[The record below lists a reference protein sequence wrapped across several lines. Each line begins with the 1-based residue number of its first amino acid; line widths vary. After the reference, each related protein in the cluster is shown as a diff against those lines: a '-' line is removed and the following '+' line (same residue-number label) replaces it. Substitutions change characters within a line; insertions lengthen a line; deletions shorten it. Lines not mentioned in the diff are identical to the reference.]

1 MAYTKAKTPAAPK
14 REMTQEE
21 KEQQALRAYAMK
33 REQFAT
39 SILFGMVHNS
49 NLTHT
54 PDKAVE
60 WAIAAADCLLD
71 RLYPGIVKKEESK

>member
-14 REMTQEE
+14 REMTPEE
-21 KEQQALRAYAMK
+21 KEQQALRVYSMK

-60 WAIAAADCLLD
+60 WAIAAADKMLD
-71 RLYPGIVKKEESK
+71 ALYPGIVKKEESK